1 MEPDGP
7 WTTLEVPSPQLMV
20 MDETVPSLSAAEK
33 ETVTTCPVFDGL
45 GMSEDIET
53 VGGRSFTVSVAVPE
67 PGPAE
72 FVAVTVIVNV

>member
-1 MEPDGP
+1 
-7 WTTLEVPSPQLMV
+7 MV

-33 ETVTTCPVFDGL
+33 ETVTTCPVFEGL

-53 VGGRSFTVSVAVPE
+53 AGGRSFTVSVVVPE

-72 FVAVTVIVNV
+72 FVPVTIIVNV